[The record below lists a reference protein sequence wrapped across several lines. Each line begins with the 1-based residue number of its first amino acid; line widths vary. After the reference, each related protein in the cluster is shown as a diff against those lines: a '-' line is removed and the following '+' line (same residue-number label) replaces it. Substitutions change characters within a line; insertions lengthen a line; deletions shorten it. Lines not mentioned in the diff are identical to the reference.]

1 MALRNR
7 KMKIGAIFKG
17 ETMEQQNKHCA
28 AKPART
34 ASRKPSR
41 RQFLKQSGSV
51 MAASVVSGI
60 ALPRIYAAQDNTIRL
75 ALVGCGGRGTGAV
88 ADAFSA
94 KGGPVKL
101 YAMADIFEQRLQS
114 SLSNLQKDFGDK
126 LDVPPERR
134 FIGFD
139 AYKKAIDC
147 LSPGDVV
154 LLTTHA
160 AFRPLHFE
168 YAVEKGV
175 NVFAEKSFATD
186 VPAVRRWFKAAE
198 ASERKN
204 LKVGVGFMWR
214 HSQARQEAIRRIHD
228 GAIGDVHTLR
238 IYRVH
243 GPVHCPSLP
252 ENVNELAFQLQ
263 HPNSFTWVSSGFF
276 IDWHCHNIDVAC
288 WTKGAWPVSAQGFGG
303 RCYEQAGNQ
312 FDHYTVEYTFADGT
326 KLLAFTR
333 GMNNCWSTYSDYA
346 HGSKGSAVLMESLGE
361 PKPKI
366 YKSHNMVP
374 ENLIWEFGRPD
385 PNPYHAEWQLLL
397 DAIRHDRP
405 HNEARR
411 AGEAEVAALMG
422 RIATHTGQYLTRE
435 QVLKSDFQFVR
446 DIGNMTFETP
456 APIHAGRDGIYPAPQ
471 PGITK
476 EV

>member
-1 MALRNR
+1 MEIQTIFEGEV
-7 KMKIGAIFKG
+7 MK
-17 ETMEQQNKHCA
+17 QQSKH
-28 AKPART
+28 KIL
-34 ASRKPSR
+34 SKSSR
-41 RQFLKQSGSV
+41 RQFLRRSGSLL
-51 MAASVVSGI
+51 AGSVVSGV
-60 ALPRIYAAQDNTIRL
+60 ALPRIYAAQGNTIRL

-88 ADAFSA
+88 ADALSA

-101 YAMADIFEQRLQS
+101 YAMADIFEPRLES
-114 SLSNLQKDFGDK
+114 SLSNLQKDFADK

-168 YAVEKGV
+168 YAVKKGV
-175 NVFAEKSFATD
+175 NIFAEKSFATD
-186 VPAVRRWFKAAE
+186 APAVRRWFKAAE
-198 ASERKN
+198 ASEKKN

-214 HSQARQEAIRRIHD
+214 HSAARQETIKRIHE

-243 GPVHCPSLP
+243 GPVHCPPLP

-303 RCYEQAGNQ
+303 RCYRQAGNQ

-346 HGSKGSAVLMESLGE
+346 HGSEGSAVLMETLGE

-374 ENLIWEFGRPD
+374 DNLVWEFGRND
-385 PNPYHAEWQLLL
+385 PNPYRAEWQLLL
-397 DAIRHDRP
+397 DAIRQDKP
-405 HNEARR
+405 YNEARR

-422 RIATHTGQYLTRE
+422 RIATHTGRYITRD
-435 QVLKSDFQFVR
+435 QVLKSDFQFVE
-446 DIGNMTFETP
+446 DIDSMNFETE
-456 APIHAGRDGIYPAPQ
+456 APIHAGPGGIYPAPQ

-476 EV
+476 EI